1 MWDVMSF
8 SLRWPPKIRSTVRMI
23 SFRPNF
29 PRLWSVADDY
39 LCSLHISL
47 PDWLETVNVINF
59 EVSIYVSLRT
69 VTLPPPS
76 SKGWDFKF
84 AHWKQPVKVFSSLE
98 QQSHCTTHQ
107 EGLNVNIS
115 LLSAQT
121 VANFSN
127 FLAVFQY
134 SHIIYTTFDFFFFSL
149 FYYLKVRWFS
159 TPNILQQ
166 QHKKFSEKLGD
177 TPYENT
183 LDLQNYRIHLGS
195 VEVGLI
201 LDIKVNSNSLW
212 FLHLNTG
219 HFKTVVSSDCNHSH
233 CWLRQHMEPPRLPWI
248 QKWKPENNETI
259 LPASGLLLHQ
269 K

>member
-134 SHIIYTTFDFFFFSL
+134 SHIIYTTFDFFFFPHY
-149 FYYLKVRWFS
+149 FIILKFNGFLPQIFFS
-159 TPNILQQ
+159 SSIKNSQRNLGTHPMKTPWI
-166 QHKKFSEKLGD
+166 
-177 TPYENT
+177 
-183 LDLQNYRIHLGS
+183 YRITEFIW
-195 VEVGLI
+195 EVW
-201 LDIKVNSNSLW
+201 KWAW
-212 FLHLNTG
+212 F
-219 HFKTVVSSDCNHSH
+219 
-233 CWLRQHMEPPRLPWI
+233 
-248 QKWKPENNETI
+248 
-259 LPASGLLLHQ
+259 
-269 K
+269 